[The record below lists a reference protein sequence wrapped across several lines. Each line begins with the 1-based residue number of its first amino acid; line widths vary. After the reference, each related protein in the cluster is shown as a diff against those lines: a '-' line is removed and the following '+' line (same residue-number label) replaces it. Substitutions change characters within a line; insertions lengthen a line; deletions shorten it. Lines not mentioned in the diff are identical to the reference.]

1 MPQLKQKRAKP
12 IHLYHP
18 GTINHN
24 PSLGTQVKSITRED
38 ILKNSTEPDYPHKG
52 ADIYIGMQ
60 KLGRCTGSY
69 SEA

>member
-24 PSLGTQVKSITRED
+24 PSLGAQVNSITRD
-38 ILKNSTEPDYPHKG
+38 FKKNSTKPDYPRKG